1 VRWLIDGYNVI
12 RRDADL
18 RGHEQDSLEAGRTA
32 LLAAIAAAARRTGD
46 QFTVVFDG
54 ARRDAGPAA
63 SGQVQVVFSRPPET
77 ADDVLRAMAVKAG
90 AGTVVASSDRAV
102 RDAARRAGAVAVS
115 AEDFVAAV
123 RGSAADD
130 AKDDD
135 EDDRRAVR
143 GGGNPRR
150 LSQDE
155 RAARRALARLRSGV
169 WRDRAC

>member
-1 VRWLIDGYNVI
+1 VRWLVDGYNVI

-54 ARRDAGPAA
+54 ARRDARPAP
-63 SGQVQVVFSRPPET
+63 SGQVQVVFSRPPEL

-102 RDAARRAGAVAVS
+102 RDAARRAGAVSVS

-123 RGSAADD
+123 RGGAADD
-130 AKDDD
+130 ADEDAEDD
-135 EDDRRAVR
+135 EGTVRR
-143 GGGNPRR
+143 GGNPRR
-150 LSQDE
+150 LSRDE
-155 RAARRALARLRSGV
+155 RAARRALARLRS
-169 WRDRAC
+169 RDRSSGR